1 MKVNQVQPKPAQEKA
16 ICHFQYDPKK
26 ERLVIECQPIR
37 PFTALDQVS
46 VDRFDK
52 QQVGKSSKANPG
64 FKKRKPGDQIVL
76 VQIPNKLSFK
86 GLFDN
91 SDPTEGG
98 EKKSV
103 GLSLLV

>member
-1 MKVNQVQPKPAQEKA
+1 MKINQVQPKPVPEKA
-16 ICHFQYDPKK
+16 VCHFQYDPKK
-26 ERLVIECQPIR
+26 EKLLIECQPIR
-37 PFTALDQVS
+37 PYTALDQVS

-52 QQVGKSSKANPG
+52 QQVRESSKANPG

-98 EKKSV
+98 EKKSG
-103 GLSLLV
+103 GLSLLA